1 MIVAI
6 TRPSY
11 RARET
16 EALLRARGYEPL
28 IVPGV
33 NLIPRRRDEVVAE
46 IGDIADYD
54 WLILTS
60 SFAAELM
67 HKYFADDLK
76 KLKIAVVGKKTAE
89 TVKNLGFEV
98 SLVPE
103 KYRAENLVEALKK
116 AGVSGKKLLFA
127 RASKARDVIV
137 RSLRDI
143 AEIRDVVL
151 YYTSSDIPEE
161 PVERLKKEIRLG
173 KVKAVI
179 FTSGESA
186 RNIIKKAGENFIQDL
201 NKIKII
207 AIAPGTASVLEQAGV
222 ERVLIPREYTVEACL
237 DLIGV
242 EK

>member
-16 EALLRARGYEPL
+16 EELLRARGYEPL

-33 NLIPRRRDEVVAE
+33 NLIPRSREEVLAE
-46 IGDIADYD
+46 TGDITEYD

-67 HKYFADDLK
+67 HRYFGDNLK
-76 KLKIAVVGKKTAE
+76 KVKIAVVGKKTAE
-89 TVKNLGFEV
+89 TVEKLGFEV
-98 SLVPE
+98 SLIPE

-116 AGVSGKKLLFA
+116 AGVAGKKVLFA

-137 RSLRDI
+137 KSLRDI
-143 AEIRDVVL
+143 AEIKDVVL
-151 YYTSSDIPEE
+151 YHTSPDIPTE
-161 PVERLKKEIRLG
+161 PVERLKKEMKLG

-186 RNIIKKAGENFIQDL
+186 KNIIKKAGENFIQEL

-207 AIAPGTASVLEQAGV
+207 AIAPGTAKVLKEAGV
-222 ERVLIPREYTVEACL
+222 EKVLIPQEYTVEACL
-237 DLIGV
+237 DLIEA